1 MTNLIA
7 NLGMII
13 GGGAFGLVFGLYAL
27 KGRDLINL
35 EKKQKNAEEEISK
48 SKSEADKITGDATAY
63 VQKRKEALAQELLKR
78 EARIEKQTEALD
90 VKADLI
96 NKRLIRIEELKDRL
110 KAIELETDELK
121 NKTLH
126 TDKEILEK
134 LTSKTGSQIDLFK
147 TDILKKQENELIH
160 ENAERLAKLEEELKE
175 KANRVAQKQIVNI
188 IQRLCSPT
196 SVETRAVIV
205 KVEKDHMKGKIVG
218 ENAENIAELE
228 SLLDVDIVFNDLP
241 NAISVSA
248 FNLVQRRIAQKA
260 LEKLVNARG
269 NINKDVINKTVKDAE
284 KETDDELYEIGL
296 AALKKMGIKHDNK
309 EFCRIAGRLKYRT
322 SYGQNIMMHS
332 MEVGWVSA
340 MLGAELGLN
349 IETCKIGGFL
359 HDLGKAIDQDPSITE
374 THDVLS
380 KKLMEKFGFSWE
392 EIHAAW
398 THHDA
403 IPQETA
409 EAFIVKAADA
419 ISAGRPGARQ
429 ESFEKYIQRIK
440 ALEETAQGFEGVK
453 RAFAISAGREVRVM
467 VDPETINDER
477 LSGLAKELA
486 VKIEENIVYPGKI
499 KVNVIRRTKHTE
511 IAK

>member
-1 MTNLIA
+1 MINLMIS
-7 NLGMII
+7 LGII
-13 GGGAFGLVFGLYAL
+13 LVGGAVGLAFGIYAL
-27 KGRDLINL
+27 KGRDVMGL
-35 EKKQKNAEEEISK
+35 EKKQKNAEEELFK
-48 SKSEADKITGDATAY
+48 SKNEADKIINEATAY
-63 VQKRKEALAQELLKR
+63 VQKRKETIAHEVSKR
-78 EARIEKQTEALD
+78 EARVEKQKEALATKED
-90 VKADLI
+90 FI
-96 NKRLIRIEELKDRL
+96 NKRIAKTEELKEKL
-110 KAIELETDELK
+110 KAIELETDELR
-121 NKTLH
+121 NKTLNI
-126 TDKEILEK
+126 DKEIIEK
-134 LTSKTGSQIDLFK
+134 LSLKTGSGVGALKEDV
-147 TDILKKQENELIH
+147 LKKQESELLH
-160 ENAERLAKLEEELKE
+160 ENTERLAKLEGELKE
-175 KANRVAQKQIVNI
+175 KADRTAQKQIINI

-196 SVETRAVIV
+196 SVETRGINV

-218 ENAENIAELE
+218 ENAENITELE
-228 SLLDVDIVFNDLP
+228 KLLDVDIVFNDLP
-241 NAISVSA
+241 NTISISA
-248 FNLVQRRIAQKA
+248 FNLVERRIAQKT

-269 NINKDVINKTVKDAE
+269 NINKETIHRAVKDAG

-296 AALKKMGIKHDNK
+296 AALKKMGMKHDNK
-309 EFCRIAGRLKYRT
+309 EFCRIVGRLKYRT
-322 SYGQNIMMHS
+322 SYGQNIMLHS
-332 MEVGWVSA
+332 IEVGWIAA

-349 IETCKIGGFL
+349 VETCKVGGFL
-359 HDLGKAIDQDPSITE
+359 HDLGKAIDQDPNITD

-380 KKLMEKFGFSWE
+380 KKLMEKFGFSPE
-392 EIHAAW
+392 EVHAAW

-440 ALEETAQGFEGVK
+440 SLEETAKSFDGVK

-467 VDPETINDER
+467 VDPETINDDR

-486 VKIEENIVYPGKI
+486 IMIEENIVYPGKI

>member
-1 MTNLIA
+1 MYNLII
-7 NLGMII
+7 NLGIVVGVGVCGLI
-13 GGGAFGLVFGLYAL
+13 FGIYIL

-35 EKKQKNAEEEISK
+35 EKKQKNAEEEIF
-48 SKSEADKITGDATAY
+48 KSETEAGGIKAEAEAY
-63 VQKRKEALAQELLKR
+63 VQKRKETLAQELAKK
-78 EARIEKQTEALD
+78 EARIEKQTEALNT
-90 VKADLI
+90 KADFI
-96 NKRLIRIEELKDRL
+96 NKRLIKIEELKEKL
-110 KAIELETDELK
+110 KAIETETDELRS
-121 NKTLH
+121 KTIH
-126 TDKEILEK
+126 INREILEK
-134 LTSKTGSQIDLFK
+134 LTSKTGSQTDVFK
-147 TDILKKQENELIH
+147 ADILKKQENELIH
-160 ENAERLAKLEEELKE
+160 ENTERLAKLEEELKE
-175 KANRVAQKQIVNI
+175 KADRVAQKQIVNV

-196 SVETRAVIV
+196 SVETRAVTV
-205 KVEKDHMKGKIVG
+205 NVEKDHIKGKIVG
-218 ENAENIAELE
+218 ENAENITELE
-228 SLLDVDIVFNDLP
+228 KLLDVDIVFNDLP
-241 NAISVSA
+241 NTISVAA
-248 FNLVQRRIAQKA
+248 FNLVERRIAQKA
-260 LEKLVNARG
+260 LEKLVNVSG
-269 NINKDVINKTVKDAE
+269 NISKDVVNKVVKDAE

-309 EFCRIAGRLKYRT
+309 EFCRITGRLKYRT

-359 HDLGKAIDQDPSITE
+359 HDLGKAIDQDPNITE

-440 ALEETAQGFEGVK
+440 ALEETAQSFEGVK

-467 VDPETINDER
+467 VDPETVNDER

-499 KVNVIRRTKHTE
+499 KINVIRRTKHTE

>member
-1 MTNLIA
+1 MTNLIT
-7 NLGMII
+7 NLGVVVA
-13 GGGAFGLVFGLYAL
+13 GGAFGLIVGLYIL

-35 EKKQKNAEEEISK
+35 EKKQKSAEEEIAK
-48 SKSEADKITGDATAY
+48 SKNEAAKITGDATAY
-63 VQKRKEALAQELLKR
+63 VQKRKETLAQELSKR
-78 EARIEKQTEALD
+78 EARAEKQKEALATKED
-90 VKADLI
+90 FI
-96 NKRLIRIEELKDRL
+96 NKRIARMVELKEKL
-110 KAIELETDELK
+110 KAMEAETGDLR
-121 NKTLH
+121 NKTLNI
-126 TDKEILEK
+126 DKEILEK
-134 LTSKTGSQIDLFK
+134 LSSKAGSEIGLLK
-147 TDILKKQENELIH
+147 EDILKGQENELLH
-160 ENAERLAKLEEELKE
+160 ENTERLAKLEEELKE
-175 KANRVAQKQIVNI
+175 KADRTAQKQIVNI

-196 SVETRAVIV
+196 SVETRGVIV
-205 KVEKDHMKGKIVG
+205 KVSKDHMKGKIVG
-218 ENAENIAELE
+218 ENAENITELE

-248 FNLVQRRIAQKA
+248 FNLVQRRIAQKT
-260 LEKLVNARG
+260 LEKLVDARG
-269 NINKDVINKTVKDAE
+269 NINKETIRRAVKDAG

-296 AALKKMGIKHDNK
+296 AALKKMGMKHDNK
-309 EFCRIAGRLKYRT
+309 EFCRIVGRLKYRT

-332 MEVGWVSA
+332 IEVGWIAA

-349 IETCKIGGFL
+349 VETCKVGGFL
-359 HDLGKAIDQDPSITE
+359 HDLGKAIDQDPNITD

-380 KKLMEKFGFSWE
+380 KKLMEKFGFSPE
-392 EIHAAW
+392 EVHAAW

-440 ALEETAQGFEGVK
+440 ALEETAKSFEGVK

-467 VDPETINDER
+467 VDPETVNDDR

-486 VKIEENIVYPGKI
+486 IMIEENIVYPGKI